1 MNHFRRK
8 PGYGQISK
16 SILETIADF
25 FIEDHKYGVH
35 YGPQLD
41 YILAVLI
48 KMVIIKNRNAV
59 SKTQINRTLND
70 LEKRDIISLDRRGED
85 IYVTLQERGQKKIA
99 KYSLQKILEYK
110 NKSKTW
116 DGKWFMVFFDVPEQ
130 QRKKRNYLRT
140 FLKEIGFY
148 QYQLSVYVFPY
159 DCYQEFLY
167 IKSIIES
174 AKYAKY
180 IIAEKIEDEHK
191 IRKYFK
197 L

>member
-48 KMVIIKNRNAV
+48 KMVIIKNRNTV
-59 SKTQINRTLND
+59 SKTQINRSLND
-70 LEKRDIISLDRRGED
+70 LEKRDIISLDRQGDD

-116 DGKWFMVFFDVPEQ
+116 DGKWFMVFFDVPEK

-140 FLKEIGFY
+140 FLKE
-148 QYQLSVYVFPY
+148 
-159 DCYQEFLY
+159 
-167 IKSIIES
+167 
-174 AKYAKY
+174 
-180 IIAEKIEDEHK
+180 
-191 IRKYFK
+191 
-197 L
+197 